1 MLHTELIAPI
11 PELLRRHA
19 AARGGKCAY
28 RDARTSVTYAALDE
42 RTGKLAGHLA
52 DAGVAPNDTV
62 AIMLPNGV
70 PWVESLLAI
79 ARAGAISVPISY
91 EFTEPEIA
99 YRLADAN
106 CKAVFTTA
114 ERGDLLARLK
124 GSRIQSQDADR
135 DRARPMRCAGVA
147 LCNACNDAAEI
158 RAARPRGVARDLVH
172 PLHVGHYRPRQRR
185 AAHPTRHAL
194 GRRRL
199 LGADHRPLRA

>member
-91 EFTEPEIA
+91 ESTEPEIA

-124 GSRIQSQDADR
+124 ACASNLKTLIVTERGRCDAQ
-135 DRARPMRCAGVA
+135 A
-147 LCNACNDAAEI
+147 LRYATLATTTAEI
-158 RAARPRGVARDLVH
+158 RAARSGCVARDLVYS
-172 PLHVGHYRPRQRR
+172 LHIGHHRPRQRR